1 MTKTELHA
9 RAQAVLD
16 FWFGA
21 PGSLKYGTNRD
32 EWFKKD
38 DAFDKAIID

>member
-1 MTKTELHA
+1 MPAETLHA
-9 RAQAVLD
+9 RAEAVIN

>member
-1 MTKTELHA
+1 MAEDGTVDIA

-21 PGSLKYGTNRD
+21 PGEPHAGKPR
-32 EWFKKD
+32 K
-38 DAFDKAIID
+38 I